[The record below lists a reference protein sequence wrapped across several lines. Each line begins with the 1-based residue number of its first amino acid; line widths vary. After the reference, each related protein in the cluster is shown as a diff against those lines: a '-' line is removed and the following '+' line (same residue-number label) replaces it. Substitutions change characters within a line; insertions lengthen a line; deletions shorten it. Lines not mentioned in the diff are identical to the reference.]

1 MLGFSIGRPKNAC
14 IRRRYYLAI
23 IIYKRAHCTI
33 HLQFERK
40 PDWLFLNQMGIFS
53 CVFSFLFLPYFQIH
67 FLCSKFVIYPG
78 CRKRRNRRQQSRRRT
93 AKRESYGRSSINSVI
108 TRWVHLGPLHWASPF
123 YLLWSSGHWYASIC
137 VISSDSAFICL
148 ITVCISYIY
157 VTVFFFF
164 PFSMESFW
172 VNFRE
177 N

>member
-1 MLGFSIGRPKNAC
+1 MHKEALLPGNYNLQARPFPFM
-14 IRRRYYLAI
+14 I
-23 IIYKRAHCTI
+23 IHPHCTI

-53 CVFSFLFLPYFQIH
+53 CVFFFLFLPYFQIY

-148 ITVCISYIY
+148 YHCISYIY